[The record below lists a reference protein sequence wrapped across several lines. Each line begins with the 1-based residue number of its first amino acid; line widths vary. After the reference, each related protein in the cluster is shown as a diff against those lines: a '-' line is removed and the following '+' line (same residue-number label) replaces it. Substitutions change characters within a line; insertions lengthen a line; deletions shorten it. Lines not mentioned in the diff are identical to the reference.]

1 MITPRNRK
9 SATRPTAKRKPGDR
23 RDAIAR
29 QSSLFQEF
37 AAEREEILRHKWLL
51 SERAGCDVGFDA
63 AAYDWISHHR
73 AGWKMAHRRKSAVSS
88 S

>member
-1 MITPRNRK
+1 M
-9 SATRPTAKRKPGDR
+9 SAGSA
-23 RDAIAR
+23 ALIAR

-37 AAEREEILRHKWLL
+37 EAEREEILRHKWLL

-63 AAYDWISHHR
+63 AAYDWIAKHR
-73 AGWKMAHRRKSAVSS
+73 SGWKLAHRKKGGLSAISS